1 MRYVD
6 RADAGRQLAADVA
19 AALPPAD
26 RSRTLVLGVPRG
38 GVVVASEIATRLA
51 LELDVVLARKIGA
64 PHNPELAIGA
74 VGEDGSP
81 ILDRRLMTRLGVSE
95 DYLEST
101 VAAELRELQRRM
113 RRYRGSRPSP
123 LIEGRAVIV
132 VDDGVATGATL
143 RATLE
148 TTRRQNPAWLAC
160 AIPVGAPD
168 SVARIARDV
177 DAMVC
182 PLQPRSFRAVGE
194 WYESFTQTTDAEVM
208 AALQG
213 RGEGRDNL

>member
-26 RSRTLVLGVPRG
+26 RRRTLVLGVPRG

-51 LELDVVLARKIGA
+51 LDLDVVLARKIGA

-81 ILDRRLMTRLGVSE
+81 ILDRHLMTRLGVSE